1 MSKVIDF
8 NSYRRPTL
16 ILSMKDEDKTKLHV
30 IGPTVELV
38 EELRANLAEL
48 QTALSGN
55 DSRASCTVYE
65 LAAKLMTCNMDGIEL
80 TAEELATKYE
90 MNMEDMAHFYM
101 AYVDFLEDIKN
112 AKN

>member
-1 MSKVIDF
+1 MSKVLDF

-16 ILSMKDEDKTKLHV
+16 ILSMKDEHKTKLHV

-38 EELRANLAEL
+38 EELRANLGEL
-48 QTALSGN
+48 QKALSGR
-55 DSRASCTVYE
+55 DALASRTTYE
-65 LAAKLMTCNMDGIEL
+65 LAAKLMTCNMDGVQL

-90 MNMEDMAHFYM
+90 MNMEDLAQFYV
-101 AYVDFLEDIKN
+101 AYVDFLEELKN